1 MASFAGNKRLAVF
14 AEVVRELR
22 KGETQ
27 KNEHYERDP
36 IEMWREQEYEG

>member
-1 MASFAGNKRLAVF
+1 MASFPETKDWQVF

-27 KNEHYERDP
+27 KNEHYGRDP